1 MNDMLCGYLDDPRQ
15 WDEPEAIEEED
26 PLTDAE
32 KRLEW
37 ICSDW
42 ADAIECDTAD
52 EWDRVRMA
60 LYGATQAFT
69 TCRFSRQEEQMARD
83 LADIAFDR
91 QIDCIRRFR
100 YEGAPQ

>member
-42 ADAIECDTAD
+42 AYAIECDTAD

-60 LYGATQAFT
+60 LYGATQAFIK
-69 TCRFSRQEEQMARD
+69 CRSSRQEEQMARD

-91 QIDCIRRFR
+91 QIDCIKAGR
-100 YEGAPQ
+100 YEGATN